1 MFILDIMCGT
11 VTIPDSV
18 ASIISMVIKAFY
30 IGIPI
35 LLIIWGML
43 DLGRA
48 VVCQKEED
56 IKKHQKM
63 FVKRLVSAV
72 IVFFIAVLV
81 EFVIRILSSADI
93 PGMYGVAECINRLID
108 Y

>member
-1 MFILDIMCGT
+1 MFILDIMCGN

-18 ASIISMVIKAFY
+18 ANIVSMVIKAFY

-43 DLGRA
+43 DLGKA
-48 VVCQKEED
+48 VVCQKEEE

-63 FVKRLVSAV
+63 FFKRLISA
-72 IVFFIAVLV
+72 ILVFFIAVAV
-81 EFVIRILSSADI
+81 AFVIKVLAGADV
-93 PGMYGVAECINRLID
+93 PGTQGISECIEQLVD